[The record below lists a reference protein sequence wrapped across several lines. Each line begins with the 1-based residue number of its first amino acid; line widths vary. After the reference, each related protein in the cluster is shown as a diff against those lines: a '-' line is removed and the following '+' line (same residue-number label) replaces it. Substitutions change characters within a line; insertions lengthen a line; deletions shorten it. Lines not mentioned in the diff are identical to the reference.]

1 MKRLWSPALFVCCLP
16 GVGLAYKV
24 LSSQEPE
31 QLNQTL
37 EHEGPVPLY
46 AQLAAAIPLVCQ
58 NLTNFT

>member
-37 EHEGPVPLY
+37 EHEDDAPEGPVPLY
-46 AQLAAAIPLVCQ
+46 AQLAAAIPL
-58 NLTNFT
+58 